1 MHARRRACVEAD
13 AVDEVGV
20 CVMLEILAAVSE
32 LTARCLRKEKLS
44 IVAERF
50 FGIICLQKENLRQF
64 HEMIINTC

>member
-1 MHARRRACVEAD
+1 M
-13 AVDEVGV
+13 